1 MFVPSPSLTWRRLR
15 STLRVA
21 AVSIIGVVALACGP
35 SAPTDSIATGTAV
48 TFAPFVEPILRA
60 PDNEPPVGYQ
70 SLDWPQFDV
79 SAHLDSTGTLHVRER
94 QVIRFSGDWNGGERV
109 FDTRLG
115 QRFGLTK
122 LLRVDSLTNAEVPLA
137 YGAIDAVDGY
147 EWAGSGTLRWRSR
160 LPNDVAFDNTY
171 ITYILEYRYADILM
185 PVDNGYRLDHEF
197 AFRNRSGNI
206 ERFSLV
212 LTLDDVWRASPD
224 FAGRWQE
231 GRLEPGVSFVVNT
244 DLTYRGAG
252 RPSNVAH
259 GLDAATAYGF
269 VAALTLGLVL
279 LSVRFV
285 RDEHALGRF
294 ESVDARVIDDAW
306 LERHLLHM
314 LPEVAGTVWDDS
326 VGPPEVAATLARL
339 VAEGKL
345 TSTVKSEG
353 KSVFRRDILHLT
365 LVARRETLTGH
376 ERALID
382 ALFESF
388 ERTTDTNSLRKR
400 YASIGFDPAGLIRAE
415 LMRRVLAL
423 PDVGTTLP
431 PVRRWPL
438 TLALHLTGLALFI
451 LAIRTR
457 DLDALLVLGGFGIA
471 LGICIV
477 GFSQA
482 IAWRK
487 RVLRP
492 APHLLRVL
500 VPVFALA
507 AGLLWLTQ
515 QADLTPGV
523 LTYAAL
529 TAFGLGFGK
538 SMLDNARSP
547 HAKERIRL
555 RKRLVAAREHF
566 RRELAS
572 PTPALEQA
580 WYPYLLAFGLH
591 RQVNRWFKSFGAV
604 SDVDTSSS
612 TGLRSAGVSS
622 GLSGAAGDRSW
633 GSFGGGGGF
642 AGAGATVAFGAAV
655 SGFSSGVSA
664 PSSSSSGGGSSSSGG
679 SSGGGG
685 GGGW

>member
-1 MFVPSPSLTWRRLR
+1 MRAPSRSLRWFRARSALR
-15 STLRVA
+15 GAALSLSGAVA
-21 AVSIIGVVALACGP
+21 VACGP
-35 SAPTDSIATGTAV
+35 PAPTPSVVADASV
-48 TFAPFVEPILRA
+48 RFAPFMEPMLRA

-94 QVIRFSGDWNGGERV
+94 QVIRLSGDWNGGERV

-115 QRFGLTK
+115 QRFDLVQ
-122 LLRVDSLTNAEVPLA
+122 LLRVDSLTGTEVPLV
-137 YGAIDAVDGY
+137 YGAIDSVDGY
-147 EWAGSGTLRWRSR
+147 AWAESRTLRWRSR
-160 LPNDVAFDNTY
+160 RPDDPAFDNTY
-171 ITYILEYRYADILM
+171 ITYILEYRYADILL
-185 PVDNGYRLDHEF
+185 PVDDGYRLDHEF
-197 AFRNRSGNI
+197 AFRNRAGNI

-212 LTLDDVWRASPD
+212 LTLDDVWQAPLD
-224 FAGRWQE
+224 FAGRWQKE
-231 GRLEPGVSFVVNT
+231 LLEPGVSFVVNT
-244 DLTYRGAG
+244 DLTYRGEG

-259 GLDAATAYGF
+259 GTDPAVAYGF
-269 VAALTLGLVL
+269 VAALTFGLVL
-279 LSVRFV
+279 LTGRFV
-285 RDEHALGRF
+285 RDERALGRF
-294 ESVDARVIDDAW
+294 EPTESRAIDDAW
-306 LERHLLHM
+306 LHRHLLHM

-345 TSTVKSEG
+345 SSTVKSEG
-353 KSVFRRDILHLT
+353 KSIFRRDMLQLT

-376 ERALID
+376 ERALVD

-388 ERTTDTNSLRKR
+388 ERTTDTTSLRRR
-400 YASIGFDPAGLIRAE
+400 YASTGFDPAGLIRAE

-423 PDVGTTLP
+423 PDAGTTLP

-438 TLALHLTGLALFI
+438 TLALHLTGLMLFI

-457 DLDALLVLGGFGIA
+457 ALDALLILGGIGIA
-471 LGICIV
+471 LAICIV
-477 GFSQA
+477 GYSQA
-482 IAWRK
+482 VVWRK
-487 RVLRP
+487 RVLHP
-492 APHLLRVL
+492 GPHLLRVL
-500 VPVFALA
+500 VPVFGLV

-515 QADLTPGV
+515 QRDLTPGV

-538 SMLDNARSP
+538 AMLDNARSP
-547 HAKERIRL
+547 HGRDRIRL

-591 RQVNRWFKSFGAV
+591 RQVNRWFTSFGALNEAG
-604 SDVDTSSS
+604 TSSS
-612 TGLRSAGVSS
+612 TGLRTSSASAGLSS
-622 GLSGAAGDRSW
+622 AGGNRSW